1 MPDSIK
7 TTPRKIIALQK
18 HTLKNNAQERMCI
31 YPVFHLAHE
40 KVKWKGEA
48 PLLQGPDTQ
57 NYETLKNMKLS
68 LLMKMG
74 SSSYFASSS
83 PHQGPQRRNPR

>member
-7 TTPRKIIALQK
+7 ITPRKIIALQK
-18 HTLKNNAQERMCI
+18 HTLKNNEQERMCV
-31 YPVFHLAHE
+31 YTVFHLALE

-57 NYETLKNMKLS
+57 NQHMKSS
-68 LLMKMG
+68 LLMKIG
-74 SSSYFASSS
+74 SCSYFASSS
-83 PHQGPQRRNPR
+83 PHQGPQRRSPR